1 MRHRILV
8 ALAADS
14 SSFREVE
21 AIPAGDGAF
30 RIVGTTPREE
40 PLEFRRGEIV
50 ECQIQR
56 FENGS
61 QGLIAIRSISA
72 DPEFR
77 KRRNLF
83 AVLGAIVGGVLGAAL
98 AIWVRTTG
106 ASAAFGFLAGAAIFG
121 FSSARWGDSAWM
133 ILSWMTRWI

>member
-8 ALAADS
+8 PLAADS

-30 RIVGTTPREE
+30 RIVGATPREG
-40 PLEFRRGEIV
+40 PLQFKRGEIV
-50 ECQIQR
+50 ACEIQR
-56 FENGS
+56 LAGGS
-61 QGLIAIRSISA
+61 QGLVAIRSVSA

-77 KRRNLF
+77 KRRSLF
-83 AVLGAIVGGVLGAAL
+83 AVLGAIVGGVFGAAL
-98 AIWVRTTG
+98 AMWIRTTG
-106 ASAAFGFLAGAAIFG
+106 ASAALGFLAGAAIFG

-133 ILSWMTRWI
+133 ILSWLTRWI